1 MADNDE
7 SKNTWIYQVTIA
19 LLLFF
24 ILYMLMSNSE
34 RNSFGG
40 IKSFFPIFEFNSIGD
55 VPPLDF

>member
-1 MADNDE
+1 
-7 SKNTWIYQVTIA
+7 
-19 LLLFF
+19 
-24 ILYMLMSNSE
+24 MSNSE

>member
-24 ILYMLMSNSE
+24 ILYTLMSNSE